1 MTQSQILIKHCRQES
16 ETAALAQS
24 LGGALLKVL
33 TSNAGHHLN
42 IALIGD
48 LGAGKTT
55 FARYLIQG
63 MGHLGKVKS
72 PTYTL
77 CEPYLINQN
86 QQSHTVYHFDLYRMR
101 SPLEWQEAGFTEYFD
116 VPGLCLVEWPEKA
129 ENTLPPF
136 DLQMTLTAG
145 DAESERV
152 ITIQANSAAGEQ
164 LLAQI

>member
-33 TSNAGHHLN
+33 TSNINHHLN

-77 CEPYLINQN
+77 CEPYLINLDHQLLN
-86 QQSHTVYHFDLYRMR
+86 VHHFDLYRMR
-101 SPLEWQEAGFTEYFD
+101 SPLEWQEAGFAEYFD
-116 VPGLCLVEWPEKA
+116 EPGLCLVEWPEKA

-136 DLQMTLTAG
+136 DLQMILSAG

>member
-1 MTQSQILIKHCRQES
+1 
-16 ETAALAQS
+16 
-24 LGGALLKVL
+24 
-33 TSNAGHHLN
+33 
-42 IALIGD
+42 
-48 LGAGKTT
+48 
-55 FARYLIQG
+55 

-77 CEPYLINQN
+77 CEPYLINLDHQLLN
-86 QQSHTVYHFDLYRMR
+86 VHHFDLYRMR
-101 SPLEWQEAGFTEYFD
+101 SPLEWQEAGFAEYFD
-116 VPGLCLVEWPEKA
+116 EPGLCLIEWPEKA

-136 DLQMTLTAG
+136 DLQMILSAG

>member
-1 MTQSQILIKHCRQES
+1 MTQSQTQIKHCRQES

-33 TSNAGHHLN
+33 TSNINLHLN

-136 DLQMTLTAG
+136 DLQMALTAG

>member
-33 TSNAGHHLN
+33 TSNINHHLN

-136 DLQMTLTAG
+136 DLQMTLSAG
-145 DAESERV
+145 NTEPERV
-152 ITIQANSAAGEQ
+152 ITIQAKSAAGEQ
-164 LLAQI
+164 LLTHI

>member
-33 TSNAGHHLN
+33 TSNINLHLN

-77 CEPYLINQN
+77 CEPYLINLDHQLLN
-86 QQSHTVYHFDLYRMR
+86 VHHFDLYRMR
-101 SPLEWQEAGFTEYFD
+101 SPLEWQEAGFAEYFD
-116 VPGLCLVEWPEKA
+116 EPGLCLIEWPEKA

-136 DLQMTLTAG
+136 DLQMILSAG

-152 ITIQANSAAGEQ
+152 MTLQAISTAGEQ

>member
-1 MTQSQILIKHCRQES
+1 
-16 ETAALAQS
+16 
-24 LGGALLKVL
+24 
-33 TSNAGHHLN
+33 
-42 IALIGD
+42 
-48 LGAGKTT
+48 
-55 FARYLIQG
+55 

-136 DLQMTLTAG
+136 DLQMALTAG
-145 DAESERV
+145 NAESERV

>member
-33 TSNAGHHLN
+33 TSNINLHLN

-116 VPGLCLVEWPEKA
+116 EPGLCLVEWPEKA
-129 ENTLPPF
+129 ENTLPSF
-136 DLQMTLTAG
+136 DLVMTLTAG
-145 DAESERV
+145 DTEAERV
-152 ITIQANSAAGEQ
+152 ITLNAKSTAGKQ
-164 LLAQI
+164 LLEQI

>member
-33 TSNAGHHLN
+33 TSNINLHLN

-116 VPGLCLVEWPEKA
+116 EPGLCLVEWPEKA

-152 ITIQANSAAGEQ
+152 ITIQAKSAAGEQ
-164 LLAQI
+164 LLTHI

>member
-1 MTQSQILIKHCRQES
+1 MNQSQTQIKHCRQES

-33 TSNAGHHLN
+33 TSNINHHLN

-116 VPGLCLVEWPEKA
+116 EPGLCLVEWPEKA

-136 DLQMTLTAG
+136 DLQMALTAG
-145 DAESERV
+145 NAESERV

>member
-1 MTQSQILIKHCRQES
+1 MNQSQTQIKHCRQES

-24 LGGALLKVL
+24 LGSALLKVL
-33 TSNAGHHLN
+33 TSNTSHHLN

-86 QQSHTVYHFDLYRMR
+86 QQSHIVYHFDLYRMR

-136 DLQMTLTAG
+136 DLQMALTAG

>member
-33 TSNAGHHLN
+33 TSNINLHLN

-77 CEPYLINQN
+77 CEPYLINLDHQLLN
-86 QQSHTVYHFDLYRMR
+86 VHHFDLYRMR

-116 VPGLCLVEWPEKA
+116 EPGLCLVEWPEKA

-152 ITIQANSAAGEQ
+152 ITIQAKSAAGEQ